1 MEDNTTA
8 FLVRS
13 TSEEWKRGSVLAVDA
28 GVHLSAISAILDQ
41 YLPAERNPS
50 EKYTISTGPF
60 TGLELPYVSAKA
72 NAAHFT
78 RTIVDTYLITHPHLD
93 HISGLV
99 VNTAALPG
107 TRPKRIAALPST
119 ISAFKHHIF
128 NNVIWPNLSDENDGA
143 GLVTY
148 MRLVEGG
155 SSALGTAEA
164 KGYVEISEGLCVKT
178 WSVSHGH
185 CMENHW
191 HRGSSVGLHA
201 HDYHESSPMRRSS
214 NPMSASGFGHNSP
227 RPYYSSHVPTQ
238 EDICVYDSCAYFIR
252 DIPTGTEVLIF
263 GDVEPD
269 SISLSPRNQQVWSD
283 AAPKIVNGSLKAIFI
298 ECSYDDSQSDDT
310 LFGHLAPRFL
320 IEELVALARQVAL
333 TRAAKRTMATEA
345 ANLSPSDQRKRK
357 RISASFP
364 HGSTGSFA
372 RMEPEPDMPSPMS
385 MQTPEPQGRDGAA
398 GEGREREAVK
408 RPHRRSNSSVSP
420 HSRTPNQPARL
431 GSMQMDGHELDE
443 RGPLRP
449 VARLIEE
456 PVEFEPTSAPF
467 PRLSED
473 VRPAIVGASEGLEQE
488 GEGRGDAGAD
498 GNDGAKSPL
507 PRISTV
513 GMLQGLK
520 VVIIHVKDR
529 LDDGESAGEKI
540 LREVREYEA
549 EEGLGCE
556 FSIAERGMSVLF

>member
-1 MEDNTTA
+1 
-8 FLVRS
+8 
-13 TSEEWKRGSVLAVDA
+13 
-28 GVHLSAISAILDQ
+28 
-41 YLPAERNPS
+41 
-50 EKYTISTGPF
+50 
-60 TGLELPYVSAKA
+60 
-72 NAAHFT
+72 
-78 RTIVDTYLITHPHLD
+78 
-93 HISGLV
+93 
-99 VNTAALPG
+99 
-107 TRPKRIAALPST
+107 
-119 ISAFKHHIF
+119 
-128 NNVIWPNLSDENDGA
+128 
-143 GLVTY
+143 

-155 SSALGTAEA
+155 SSALGTAES

-201 HDYHESSPMRRSS
+201 HDYHENSPMRRSS

-227 RPYYSSHVPTQ
+227 RPSYYPSHAPTQ

-252 DIPTGTEVLIF
+252 DIPSGTEVLIF

-283 AAPKIVNGSLKAIFI
+283 AAPKIVSGSLKAIFI

-320 IEELVALARQVAL
+320 MEELVALARQVAL
-333 TRAAKRTMATEA
+333 ARAAKRTMASE

-357 RISASFP
+357 RVSASSP
-364 HGSTGSFA
+364 HGSTRSFSRVA
-372 RMEPEPDMPSPMS
+372 PQMGMEPEPGMPSPMS
-385 MQTPEPQGRDGAA
+385 MQTPEPQGRDGAV
-398 GEGREREAVK
+398 GEGREREAAK

-420 HSRTPNQPARL
+420 HSRTPSQPARL
-431 GSMQMDGHELDE
+431 GSMQMDGHEMDE

-449 VARLIEE
+449 VARLVEE

-473 VRPAIVGASEGLEQE
+473 VRPAVVGALEGLEQE

-498 GNDGAKSPL
+498 ANDGAKDSL
-507 PRISTV
+507 RRISTV

-520 VVIIHVKDR
+520 VVIIHIKDR
-529 LDDGESAGEKI
+529 LDDGESAEEKI
-540 LREVREYEA
+540 LREVMEYEA

-556 FSIAERGMSVLF
+556 FLIAERGMSVLI